1 MVSCTFPH
9 PYASNKALE
18 GKKKQ
23 YKILTPKFPTPPYK
37 AIVSGTAEVQN
48 TSSSPEFGWNL
59 ENLFQFENN
68 PLYSNINFF

>member
-37 AIVSGTAEVQN
+37 AIVCIYLSYLGDI
-48 TSSSPEFGWNL
+48 FY
-59 ENLFQFENN
+59 
-68 PLYSNINFF
+68 LYVPRTLMYSFI